1 MKCERGD
8 VALVDFPN
16 SDLQTFKRRP
26 VLVVSFGDLQTG
38 LDQILVAMITSH
50 NANWEHPSRVPL
62 LLDSAAGRQSGIRL
76 DSLIMTDNVA
86 TILTA
91 AVVRKLGHLA
101 DMSAVDAAL
110 RHTLCL

>member
-16 SDLQTFKRRP
+16 SNLQTFKRRP
-26 VLVVSFGDLQTG
+26 VLVVSRGDLQTG

-50 NANWEHPSRVPL
+50 NANWEHPSRAAL
-62 LLDSAAGRQSGIRL
+62 SLDSAAGRQSGIRL

-86 TILTA
+86 TILTV
-91 AVVRKLGHLA
+91 AVVRKLGHLT
-101 DMSAVDAAL
+101 DMSTVDAAL